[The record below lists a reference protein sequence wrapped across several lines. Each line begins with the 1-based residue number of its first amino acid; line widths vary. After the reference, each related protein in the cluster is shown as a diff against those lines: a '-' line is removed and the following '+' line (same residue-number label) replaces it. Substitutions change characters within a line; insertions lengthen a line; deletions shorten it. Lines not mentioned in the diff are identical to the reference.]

1 MLRLQHRTLI
11 VLAFVLLT
19 SAAQAHGRHRHYGG
33 ACDGFHR
40 CRCGTTAARLA
51 GLPYIF
57 HGINLKQAV
66 GWLSFAR
73 TGIRRGA
80 VGYVRRGAPTG
91 HVFTVVSYSG
101 GSTATVEDDKG
112 TYTRSIGN
120 ATFVSPGALR
130 N

>member
-1 MLRLQHRTLI
+1 MLRLLHCTLI
-11 VLAFVLLT
+11 LLVLT
-19 SAAQAHGRHRHYGG
+19 SAAQAHERHYG

-51 GLPYIF
+51 GLPYLF

-66 GWLSFAR
+66 GWLSFMR
-73 TGIRRGA
+73 TRIRPGA
-80 VGYVRRGAPTG
+80 VGYVRHGGPTG

-101 GSTATVEDDKG
+101 GSTAIVEDDRG